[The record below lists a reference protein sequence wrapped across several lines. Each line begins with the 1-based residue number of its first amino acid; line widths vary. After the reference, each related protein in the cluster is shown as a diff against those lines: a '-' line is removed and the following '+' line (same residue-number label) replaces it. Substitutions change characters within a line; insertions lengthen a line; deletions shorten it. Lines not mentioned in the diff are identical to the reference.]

1 METPII
7 HPLLKNRVIDALQM
21 ELTALAEQQLI
32 HHTAGRQDVIN
43 HVTDQAT
50 GKEIYNCLKLSQMIE
65 VDKLIKQSRLI
76 ND

>member
-1 METPII
+1 MATLQVTDHFTLQFDSVII
-7 HPLLKNRVIDALQM
+7 KQMFDLLPESD
-21 ELTALAEQQLI
+21 
-32 HHTAGRQDVIN
+32 RQDVIN